1 MHHLRLWIAFGLLAA
16 FAGNAAVVYK
26 WTDAD
31 GVVHFSDQPVPGA
44 EKLEVGMGSTRTGT
58 TFGEKLPAPKTAEK
72 TVPTKPSDYT
82 SFSLSSPSPEQTFFN
97 DDIVTAHLNLDPGLL
112 PNHTIT
118 WYLDGSALTDQSP
131 DAVTVILRGLPRGT
145 YTVSATVFDS
155 QSQESRNSE
164 IVTFYMREPSALSPQ
179 HK

>member
-97 DDIVTAHLNLDPGLL
+97 DDIVTAHLNLDPGL
-112 PNHTIT
+112 
-118 WYLDGSALTDQSP
+118 
-131 DAVTVILRGLPRGT
+131 R
-145 YTVSATVFDS
+145 
-155 QSQESRNSE
+155 
-164 IVTFYMREPSALSPQ
+164 PSAEELLNDQWFHSP
-179 HK
+179 